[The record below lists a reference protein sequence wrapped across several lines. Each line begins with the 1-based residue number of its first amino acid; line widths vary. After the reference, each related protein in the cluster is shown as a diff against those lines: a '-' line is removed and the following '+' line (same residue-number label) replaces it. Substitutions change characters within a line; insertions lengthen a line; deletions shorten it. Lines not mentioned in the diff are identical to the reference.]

1 MPSTSRWLRL
11 IVLAL
16 IFAASATTRVVA
28 VVDSDPLGSWNDGDA
43 KRAILALVRAT
54 TDRASPT
61 FVRPEER
68 VATFDEDG
76 TLWVERPVPTQ
87 LVYCL
92 ERVPTVVAA
101 RPELTQ
107 VEPFKTVL
115 TGDRAAV
122 AKLSKA
128 DLEKIV
134 AATLAGMSVEAFTAD
149 VKRWMATARD
159 PRWKRPF
166 GELVYQPMVEL
177 MKYLRR
183 HGFKTYIVTGGGQD
197 FVRAFAEALYDVPP
211 EQVVGTAGGVS
222 YEHDAMGK
230 PILMKDPKMLLLDDG
245 AGKVEG
251 IHLMIGRRPSAA
263 FGNSTGDRQMLEYTS
278 AGGGARLA
286 MLVLHD
292 DAVRE
297 YAYGPAFGLP
307 DTKLG
312 RFPQELF
319 AEADR
324 SRWIVVSMK
333 RDFGRVFAFEALAS
347 R

>member
-1 MPSTSRWLRL
+1 M
-11 IVLAL
+11 
-16 IFAASATTRVVA
+16 A

-43 KRAILALVRAT
+43 KRAIVALVRAT
-54 TDRASPT
+54 TDRSSPS
-61 FVRPEER
+61 FIRPEER
-68 VATFDEDG
+68 IATFDEDG
-76 TLWVERPVPTQ
+76 TLWVERPLPTQ

-92 ERVPTVVAA
+92 DRVPAVVAA
-101 RPELTQ
+101 RPELAEA
-107 VEPFKTVL
+107 EPFKTVL
-115 TGDRAAV
+115 SGDRAAV

-128 DLEKIV
+128 DLEKIA

-149 VKRWMATARD
+149 VRKWLASARD
-159 PRWKRPF
+159 PRWKRPYT
-166 GELVYQPMVEL
+166 ELVYQPMVDL

-197 FVRAFAEALYDVPP
+197 FVRAFAEELYGVPP
-211 EQVVGTAGGVS
+211 EQVIGTAGGVIFD
-222 YEHDAMGK
+222 HDAMGK
-230 PILMKDPKMLLLDDG
+230 AILMKDPKMLFLDDG

-251 IHLMIGRRPSAA
+251 IHLVIGRRPVAA
-263 FGNSTGDRQMLEYTS
+263 FGNSTGDRQMLEYTK
-278 AGGGARLA
+278 AGGGARLSL
-286 MLVLHD
+286 LVLHD
-292 DAVRE
+292 DAKRE

-307 DTKLG
+307 DTKIG

-333 RDFGRVFAFEALAS
+333 RDFGRVFAFEALAN